1 MENYEDNIRH
11 HESAG
16 NEHIT
21 THNQNAQ
28 ETNEEIGRGYG
39 EDSNQLG
46 NDEFGIQQEIAEK
59 LGEQETSNIRLEQL
73 ILKQQIQVWRG
84 LLPDPDSF
92 NKYDKETRD
101 KIIAW
106 NDKQIDSNIKNEEK
120 LVDDFVKGN
129 KSSRTYNIIV
139 YLFAILATC
148 IIYYFSNFNP
158 ASFGLLT
165 IPAATVV
172 INLYIDNK
180 KDKDN

>member
-1 MENYEDNIRH
+1 MENYEDNTRH
-11 HESAG
+11 HESAR

-28 ETNEEIGRGYG
+28 RTNEEIGRGYG
-39 EDSNQLG
+39 KDSNQLG
-46 NDEFGIQQEIAEK
+46 NDEFGIQQEIAKE

-92 NKYDKETRD
+92 NKYDKATRD
-101 KIIAW
+101 KIIDW
-106 NDKQIDSNIKNEEK
+106 NDRQIDNNIKNEEK

-129 KSSRTYNIIV
+129 KSSRTYNIFV
-139 YLFAILATC
+139 YLAAILATC
-148 IIYYFSNFNP
+148 IIYYLSNFNP